1 MHKLIHPVKPR
12 DSFSWNA
19 FTLIELLVV
28 ITIIAILAAML
39 LPALK
44 SARDSAKQTACI
56 NNQRQICQIVIMY
69 SDDYD
74 GYAPMIFANSLN
86 GRAWTNKYKQDGTQG
101 GTLEAY
107 SYLIDLGYVNRGSDI
122 FKEPSMNKPDQEVF
136 VLDPGAQIPY
146 YGLSS
151 RFSYYGPL
159 PSYPRLQDAN
169 AATLDGWMIS
179 GDSAAFAINDFSVG
193 GEARW
198 FRHRGGIIVG
208 YADGHAGWL
217 KYY

>member
-1 MHKLIHPVKPR
+1 MANVFTQHK
-12 DSFSWNA
+12 NG
-19 FTLIELLVV
+19 FTIIELLVV
-28 ITIIAILAAML
+28 ITIIGILAALL

-44 SARDSAKQTACI
+44 SARDKAKLASCI
-56 NNQRQICQIVIMY
+56 NNHRQICQIAIMY
-69 SDDYD
+69 SNDYD
-74 GYAPMIFANSLN
+74 GYAPMIFANSVN
-86 GRAWTNKYKQDGTQG
+86 GKEWTNKYTQN
-101 GTLEAY
+101 GTLADY

-122 FKEPSMNKPDQEVF
+122 FKEPSMNKPDQGVF
-136 VLDPGAQIPY
+136 EFDPGAWIPY

-151 RFSYYGPL
+151 RFCYYGPL

-169 AATLDGWMIS
+169 AATLEGWLLS
-179 GDSAAFAINDFSVG
+179 GDANGPAINDFSVT

-198 FRHRGGIIVG
+198 FRHGGGLVVG